1 MRTLTTMD
9 NPLTTLTIKGHF
21 DAAHRMVPADSPSYE
36 RWHGHTY
43 HVELTACLRR
53 PTYQVTALDTLRSIW
68 EDKVQSVLDHRPLVC
83 RSDREGCQLDGAVIF
98 DDPVTMETLAWHI
111 LDILKKALLEDHQEA
126 KALRVRVS
134 SQPDAYAEASL

>member
-9 NPLTTLTIKGHF
+9 DPLTTLTIRGHF
-21 DAAHRMVPADSPSYE
+21 DAAHRMVPADSPEYE

-53 PTYQVTALDTLRSIW
+53 PTWQVAPLDVMRRIW
-68 EDKVQSVLDHRPLVC
+68 SEVHGELDHRTLAC
-83 RSDREGCQLDGAVIF
+83 RADVEGAQIDGALVF
-98 DDPVTMETLAWHI
+98 DDPVTMEMLAWFI
-111 LDILKKALLEDHQEA
+111 LDRLKEELLKEHKEA